1 MDITASHE
9 KNSASDLAGFF
20 AVDDHPSTWIMS
32 AARTMYKLFRGA
44 AREARGCVDGSV
56 HNIEG
61 MAPNE

>member
-9 KNSASDLAGFF
+9 KNSASDLAEFF

-32 AARTMYKLFRGA
+32 AARTIIACSGA
-44 AREARGCVDGSV
+44 MSGKPVAVNGSV

-61 MAPNE
+61 MAPDE

>member
-20 AVDDHPSTWIMS
+20 AVDDHPNTWIMS
-32 AARTMYKLFRGA
+32 AARTIYGLFRGDV
-44 AREARGCVDGSV
+44 RETGGCVNGSV